1 MQGRRRS
8 LPRRTAGPHRGE
20 SDAGLKVNIT
30 SVIDNSRLGVYQ
42 WGIFLLCG
50 LCLIMDGFDLQAIG
64 FVGPALAREFHIP
77 SVTMGRLFSA
87 ALVGVLFGSLLFSM
101 LADRIGRRPVLIGVT
116 LYFSALTF
124 MTARADSVDQL
135 LILRFLGG
143 LGLGGIMPNAMAL
156 VGEYSPTKARV
167 TAMMVVSNGF
177 TLGAAFG
184 GPVAAYLIPRYGWP
198 GVFYFGAITPLVIAV
213 LMLFLLP
220 ESLQFLALRGR
231 DKTQI
236 ARWLKRVDP
245 SVTAGPTTEYVI
257 PEDKKR
263 GVPMVQL
270 FHDGRALGTALL
282 WVVNFMNLLNL
293 YFLSNWLPLVVSSA
307 GYSNSIAVN
316 SASVL
321 QVGGVVGTLV
331 LSSFVYRFGFTP
343 VLTLSFTLACVS
355 IFAIGQPY
363 LSLAMLFVVVFLA
376 GFGVP
381 GSQAGL
387 NALAATYYPTDLRS
401 TGVGSGLG
409 IGRIGSIV
417 GPYVAGQ
424 LLVRHWTVPALFIVA
439 AMPALL
445 SAIIMLSL
453 RWVIKPSATAVPAAE
468 ALVH

>member
-1 MQGRRRS
+1 MEA
-8 LPRRTAGPHRGE
+8 PV
-20 SDAGLKVNIT
+20 KINIA
-30 SVIDNSRLGVYQ
+30 SVIDNSRLSAYQ

-64 FVGPALAREFHIP
+64 FVGPALVRDWHIP
-77 SVTMGRLFSA
+77 SATMGRLFSS

-124 MTARADSVDQL
+124 MTARADTIDHL
-135 LILRFLGG
+135 LIIRFFSG

-156 VGEYSPTKARV
+156 VGEYSPARSRV
-167 TAMMVVSNGF
+167 TSMMVVSNGF

-184 GPVAAYLIPRYGWP
+184 GPIAAWLIPNYGWR
-198 GVFYFGAITPLVIAV
+198 GVFYFGAATPLVIAV
-213 LMLFLLP
+213 LMFFLLP
-220 ESLQFLALRGR
+220 ESLQFLALRGHN
-231 DKTQI
+231 KNQI

-245 SVTAGPTTEYVI
+245 SVTVGPETEYVI

-263 GVPMVQL
+263 GVPMIQL
-270 FHDGRALGTALL
+270 FHDGRALGTVLL

-331 LSSFVYRFGFTP
+331 LSSFVYRFGFTT
-343 VLTLSFTLACVS
+343 VLTMSFALACVS
-355 IFAIGQPY
+355 IAAIGQPY
-363 LSLAMLFVVVFLA
+363 LSLAMMFVAVFLA
-376 GFGVP
+376 GFGIP

-417 GPYVAGQ
+417 GPFVGGI
-424 LLVRHWTVPALFIVA
+424 LLSRHWTARDLFIAAAIPALI
-439 AMPALL
+439 
-445 SAIIMLSL
+445 SAVVMFLL
-453 RWVIKPSATAVPAAE
+453 RWVIKPAPTAVPATE

>member
-1 MQGRRRS
+1 MEN
-8 LPRRTAGPHRGE
+8 PV
-20 SDAGLKVNIT
+20 KVNIT
-30 SVIDNSRLGVYQ
+30 SVIDNSRLGAYQ

-64 FVGPALAREFHIP
+64 FVGPALVRDWHIP
-77 SVTMGRLFSA
+77 SATMGRLFSS

-124 MTARADSVDQL
+124 MTARADTVDHL
-135 LILRFLGG
+135 LIIRFLSG

-156 VGEYSPTKARV
+156 VGEYSPARARV

-184 GPVAAYLIPRYGWP
+184 GPIAAWLIPNYGWR
-198 GVFYFGAITPLVIAV
+198 GVFYFGAVTPLVIAI
-213 LMLFLLP
+213 LMFFLLP
-220 ESLQFLALRGR
+220 ESLQFLALRGH
-231 DKTQI
+231 DKKQI

-245 SVTAGPTTEYVI
+245 SLTVGPTTEYVI
-257 PEDKKR
+257 PEEKKR

-270 FHDGRALGTALL
+270 FHDGRALGTSML
-282 WVVNFMNLLNL
+282 WIVNFMNLLNL
-293 YFLSNWLPLVVSSA
+293 YFLSNWLPIVVSGA

-316 SASVL
+316 SAAVL

-331 LSSFVYRFGFTP
+331 LSSFVYKFGFTP
-343 VLTLSFTLACVS
+343 VLTLSFTLACLS
-355 IFAIGQPY
+355 IAAIGQPF
-363 LSLAMLFVVVFLA
+363 LSLVMLFVVVFLA

-417 GPYVAGQ
+417 GPLVGGV
-424 LLVRHWTVPALFIVA
+424 LLGRHWAARDLFLAAAIPALI
-439 AMPALL
+439 
-445 SAIIMLSL
+445 SAVVMFSL
-453 RWVIKPSATAVPAAE
+453 RWVIKPSTAAVSATE

>member
-1 MQGRRRS
+1 MENR
-8 LPRRTAGPHRGE
+8 A
-20 SDAGLKVNIT
+20 KVNIT
-30 SVIDNSRLGVYQ
+30 NVIDNSRLGAYQ
-42 WGIFLLCG
+42 WGVFLLCG

-64 FVGPALAREFHIP
+64 FVGPALIRDWHIP
-77 SVTMGRLFSA
+77 SATMGRLFSS

-124 MTARADSVDQL
+124 MTARADTVNHL
-135 LILRFLGG
+135 LIIRFLGG

-156 VGEYSPTKARV
+156 VGEYSPARARV

-184 GPVAAYLIPRYGWP
+184 GPIAAWLIPNYGWR
-198 GVFYFGAITPLVIAV
+198 GVFYFGAVTPLVIAI
-213 LMLFLLP
+213 LMFFLLP
-220 ESLQFLALRGR
+220 ESLQFLALRGH
-231 DKTQI
+231 DKKQI

-245 SVTAGPTTEYVI
+245 GLTVGPGTEYVI
-257 PEDKKR
+257 PEEKKR

-270 FHDGRALGTALL
+270 FHDGRALGTAML

-293 YFLSNWLPLVVSSA
+293 YFLSNWLPIVVSGA

-316 SASVL
+316 SAAVL

-331 LSSFVYRFGFTP
+331 LSSFVYRFGFTK
-343 VLTLSFTLACVS
+343 VLTLSFALACVS

-363 LSLAMLFVVVFLA
+363 LSLVMLFAVVFLA

-417 GPYVAGQ
+417 GPFVGGI
-424 LLVRHWTVPALFIVA
+424 LLGRHWAARDLFIAAAIPALI
-439 AMPALL
+439 
-445 SAIIMLSL
+445 SAIVMFSL
-453 RWVIKPSATAVPAAE
+453 RWVIKPSATAVPSTE